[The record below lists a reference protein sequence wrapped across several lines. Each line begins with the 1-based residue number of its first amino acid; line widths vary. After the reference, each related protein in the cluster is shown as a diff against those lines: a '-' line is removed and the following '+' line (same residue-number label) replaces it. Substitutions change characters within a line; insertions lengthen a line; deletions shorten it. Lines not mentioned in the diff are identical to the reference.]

1 MIDLAWSA
9 WVVLVVA
16 ALLIGLAKTALPGLA
31 TLSVALFAAVLP
43 ARSSTVVML
52 CLLLVGDL
60 IAVWTYRRDVD
71 LAALRRLIPAVVVG
85 LAAGG
90 VLLALADDV
99 LMRRIIGAILLALIA
114 ITVLL
119 LRTGKLSPNHVL
131 GNPAIRGAYGTLG
144 GFTTMAANAGGP
156 VMTLYFL
163 AARFDVVRF
172 LGTQAWFF
180 FAVNL
185 AKLPFS
191 LGLGLLSIPL
201 AGVVAALAPLVIL
214 GAFVG
219 RRIVSKLDQRLFDSI
234 VLGLTALSALYLLR

>member
-1 MIDLAWSA
+1 MIDLAWTA
-9 WVVLVVA
+9 WAVLGVA
-16 ALLIGLAKTALPGLA
+16 ALLIGLAKTALPGMA

-43 ARSSTVVML
+43 ARSSTAVML
-52 CLLLVGDL
+52 CLLLVGDV

-71 LAALRRLIPAVVVG
+71 WAALRRLIPAVALG
-85 LAAGG
+85 LLGG
-90 VLLALADDV
+90 AVLLALADDAV
-99 LMRRIIGAILLALIA
+99 MRRAIGAILLILIA
-114 ITVLL
+114 ITVALMRSGRL
-119 LRTGKLSPNHVL
+119 GPDHVL
-131 GNPAIRGAYGTLG
+131 GNPAIRGAYGALG

-191 LGLGLLSIPL
+191 IGLGLLDGPMAWL
-201 AGVVAALAPLVIL
+201 AALLAPLVICGALL
-214 GAFVG
+214 GRGVAA
-219 RRIVSKLDQRLFDSI
+219 KLDKRLFNSI
-234 VLGLTALSALYLLR
+234 VLALTTLSALYLLR